1 MSSRK
6 KKKSDTTAS
15 AAQAAGAVSVQEN
28 NKTIQ
33 PASRGVNAGVPVS
46 TGRKPVPSHSNGR
59 KPELPKSTGKKPELP
74 VSNGKKPELP
84 KSTGK
89 KPELPVS
96 NGKKPELPKSTG
108 KKPELPVSNGKK
120 PELPKSTG
128 KKPELPVSNG
138 KKPELPKS
146 TGKKPEMPVSNGK
159 KPELPKSTGKKP
171 EAPAIS
177 RVPEPRQEPAPA
189 PAKAPA
195 AKSGSRKKD
204 HDREI
209 TIILSAILLVLTI
222 AGIILFFVLPDP
234 NAVPQFPTEVSN
246 TGMSV
251 TDEDENAEQGNTE
264 VTEPEDPQNITDPE
278 HVQITYEAPDYNFTE
293 EDVYIKLPGITRE
306 YTIAWVSDVHI
317 ISDFEAG
324 DVYEGSLETVLSR
337 YETLSVTPDGVH
349 GMDLWPEI
357 IDYLNY
363 NDFDAVIF
371 GGDLLDY
378 CSTSNMNILTEGL
391 DRLRYPSN
399 RVLYIRADHDYGT
412 WYSDGSTGFDD
423 YKAHDLHARI
433 DGDDNTHKYLDFG
446 EFIIAGVN
454 NSIKK
459 PGEEQMEVLTGIYNL
474 GIPVIAATHVPY
486 YSQTDPSLEEL
497 SMLVRNKIYYW
508 SPDSENY
515 NPDSDMWKYL
525 DMIYSEDSNCA
536 YVLAG
541 HLHAEWEGE
550 IRDGLTE
557 HIFSPAFSG
566 TIGVVHIVPEKD

>member
-1 MSSRK
+1 PKSTGK
-6 KKKSDTTAS
+6 KP
-15 AAQAAGAVSVQEN
+15 EL
-28 NKTIQ
+28 
-33 PASRGVNAGVPVS
+33 PVS
-46 TGRKPVPSHSNGR
+46 NGK

-146 TGKKPEMPVSNGK
+146 TGKKPELPVSNGK

-171 EAPAIS
+171 ELPVS
-177 RVPEPRQEPAPA
+177 NGKKPEPQPKQQPAP
-189 PAKAPA
+189 KR
-195 AKSGSRKKD
+195 GSKKKD

-234 NAVPQFPTEVSN
+234 NAVPQFPSEVSEA
-246 TGMSV
+246 GQSV
-251 TDEDENAEQGNTE
+251 NDTDEEGGQENEEPSEPEKDPDETGQE
-264 VTEPEDPQNITDPE
+264 VTPVE
-278 HVQITYEAPDYNFTE
+278 YSAPDYSFAE
-293 EDVYIKLPGITRE
+293 EDVYIELPGITRE

-363 NDFDAVIF
+363 NDFDGVIF

-391 DRLRYPSN
+391 DRLKYPSN

-423 YKAHDLHARI
+423 YKAHELHARI

-446 EFIIAGVN
+446 DFIIAGVN

-486 YSQTDPSLEEL
+486 YSQTDPSLDEL

-508 SPDSENY
+508 SPESENY

-566 TIGVVHIVPEKD
+566 TIGVVHIIPEKD

>member
-59 KPELPKSTGKKPELP
+59 
-74 VSNGKKPELP
+74 
-84 KSTGK
+84 
-89 KPELPVS
+89 
-96 NGKKPELPKSTG
+96 
-108 KKPELPVSNGKK
+108 K

>member
-6 KKKSDTTAS
+6 KKRKNVTAS
-15 AAQAAGAVSVQEN
+15 AAGTAGAVSVQEN
-28 NKTIQ
+28 NKTVQ
-33 PASRGVNAGVPVS
+33 PASKGLSSGVPVS
-46 TGRKPVPSHSNGR
+46 TGKKPQAPKSTGKKPEIPASNGRKPEPPKSTGKKPEMPKSTGKKPELPVSNGR
-59 KPELPKSTGKKPELP
+59 KPELPKSTGKKPEM
-74 VSNGKKPELP
+74 P

-96 NGKKPELPKSTG
+96 TGRKPEPPKSTG
-108 KKPELPVSNGKK
+108 KKPEP
-120 PELPKSTG
+120 PKSTG
-128 KKPELPVSNG
+128 KKPEPLKEPV
-138 KKPELPKS
+138 PKA
-146 TGKKPEMPVSNGK
+146 T
-159 KPELPKSTGKKP
+159 PKAT
-171 EAPAIS
+171 PAS
-177 RVPEPRQEPAPA
+177 
-189 PAKAPA
+189 K
-195 AKSGSRKKD
+195 KKD

-222 AGIILFFVLPDP
+222 AGIILFFILPDP
-234 NAVPQFPTEVSN
+234 NEVNPVSYEVSDIPQS
-246 TGMSV
+246 TREGQ
-251 TDEDENAEQGNTE
+251 EAETTPQHSNPD
-264 VTEPEDPQNITDPE
+264 EPEGQQEPDDQPE
-278 HVQITYEAPDYNFTE
+278 SKPEPEPVVYSAPDYNFSE
-293 EDVYIKLPGITRE
+293 EDVYIELPGITKE
-306 YTIAWVSDVHI
+306 YTIAWVSDVHL

-324 DVYEGSLETVLSR
+324 DVYEGSLETVLTR

-363 NDFDAVIF
+363 NDFDGVIF

-378 CSTSNMNILTEGL
+378 CSTSNMNILTEGF
-391 DRLRYPSN
+391 DRLKYPLDQI
-399 RVLYIRADHDYGT
+399 LYLRADHDYGT

-423 YKAHDLHARI
+423 YKAHDLHAAI

-459 PGEEQMEVLTGIYNL
+459 PGEEQMEVLTGIYDL

-486 YSQTDPSLEEL
+486 YSQIDPSLEEL
-497 SMLVRNKIYYW
+497 SMQVRNRIYYW
-508 SPDSENY
+508 SPDSETY
-515 NPDSDMWKYL
+515 NPDADMWRYL
-525 DMIYSEDSNCA
+525 DMIYADDSNCA

-566 TIGVVHIVPEKD
+566 TIGVVHIIPEQKKP